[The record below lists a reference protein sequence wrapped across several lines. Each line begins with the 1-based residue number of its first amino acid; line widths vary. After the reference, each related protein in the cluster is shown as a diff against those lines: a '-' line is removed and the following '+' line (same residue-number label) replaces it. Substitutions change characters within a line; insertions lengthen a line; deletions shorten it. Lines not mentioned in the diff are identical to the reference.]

1 MYIDVDARALRRGV
15 FRLQGILDWYA
26 GQEWAA
32 PSLMYL
38 GRRSRV
44 RPSVSVVQASS
55 GPEAA
60 PGHGATGGSGHG
72 AASSAHGNAAAH
84 GAGSGHGATPA
95 PHSAGPG
102 QGSAPGQ
109 GSRPSPKPRAPK
121 KKEPLDEVQTVF
133 LYFIE
138 HGVLPVA
145 HDKYTL
151 DMIQHR
157 LLEQLQKDPHFF
169 GAPSGGSV
177 FSYELL
183 DILLNNRSA
192 LPRLLSQFGEAPL
205 EDLYAHTMESGI
217 VSRWTSWLSDV
228 PGLEIRTL
236 RWKTL
241 LLSLSHTGGRISLD
255 SYSKVEKGIVL
266 YLLREMQP
274 AQLFRWVGQL
284 PPPKLE
290 KLMVTLD
297 IRLGAGADLSE
308 LLASIQE
315 QTSYLVPPSP
325 KTPIEETG
333 VYVDNAGLVLLY
345 PFLQTLFQELGWVDA
360 MGFVQENFHQRA
372 VLLTQY
378 LVHTA
383 DVFPEY
389 TLYLNK
395 LLCGYP
401 LDATLPLGPDEDSKR
416 EHERATQLLYTV
428 LSQWTLNGQP
438 VNAHVNGLR
447 NSWLRR
453 RGKLFRRENDWVL
466 QVEQR
471 AFDVILNSLSW
482 NTRMIQLPWMREVLW
497 VEWG

>member
-1 MYIDVDARALRRGV
+1 MYIDVDARALVRKGV

-26 GQEWAA
+26 GQEWVA
-32 PSLMYL
+32 PAPLYRAL
-38 GRRSRV
+38 PRRNPI
-44 RPSVSVVQASS
+44 RPSVQVSMVFSRGAEPGATSGQGAS
-55 GPEAA
+55 GA
-60 PGHGATGGSGHG
+60 PGAPGASGASESG
-72 AASSAHGNAAAH
+72 AAAAH
-84 GAGSGHGATPA
+84 GATS
-95 PHSAGPG
+95 G
-102 QGSAPGQ
+102 QGAA
-109 GSRPSPKPRAPK
+109 GSTGPRPSAKPRAPR

-133 LYFIE
+133 LYFIA
-138 HGVLPVA
+138 HGILPA
-145 HDKYTL
+145 AQEQYTL
-151 DMIQHR
+151 DIMQHR
-157 LLEQLQKDPHFF
+157 LLEQLQRDPHYF

-177 FSYELL
+177 LSYELL
-183 DILLNNRSA
+183 QLLLTNPSA
-192 LPRLLSQFGEAPL
+192 LPRLLTQFGETPL
-205 EDLYAHTMESGI
+205 EDIYAHTMESGI
-217 VSRWTSWLSDV
+217 VSRWTSWLADV
-228 PGLEIRTL
+228 PGLDTRTL

-290 KLMVTLD
+290 KLLATLD
-297 IRLGAGADLSE
+297 IRMNPGADLSE
-308 LLASIQE
+308 LLVLLQE
-315 QTSYLVPPSP
+315 QTSYLVAPAPNAAP
-325 KTPIEETG
+325 LETG

-345 PFLQTLFQELGWVDA
+345 PFLQPLFQELGWVDA
-360 MGFVQENFHQRA
+360 MGFVQEGFHQRA

-383 DVFPEY
+383 DAFPEY

-401 LDATLPLGPDEDSKR
+401 LDVTLPLGPEEECAR
-416 EHERATQLLYTV
+416 EHEKATQLLYTV

-438 VNAHVNGLR
+438 VNAHINGLR

-471 AFDVILNSLSW
+471 AFDMILNSLSW

-497 VEWG
+497 VEWV